1 MVRLL
6 QLTRGQRQ
14 PHLRLPSPIQQ
25 PTRMSKPRNHPFPQN
40 ILQSEP
46 VWLEYIIVLGRVCT
60 EFFEKT
66 LNQVDPFQ
74 YILGY
79 QPPLFPRSGEPTKR
93 FTVYEWLER
102 NKPQSPCTS
111 LTCPEIQPGQWVWLS
126 TRDLHLHLHLP
137 CHKVPGMW
145 VPFKII
151 RQLTPVSYHLQLPAN
166 YCISPT
172 FHVSLLKPAGGPRG
186 RMKKVTQWTPHP
198 SLWMARRSITSSA
211 PVVPPSQQQRS

>member
-1 MVRLL
+1 MALYLSIQWPPRGHCFWSRYTIHLSCMVRLL

-93 FTVYEWLER
+93 STVYEWLER

-111 LTCPEIQPGQWVWLS
+111 LTCPEMPERTSWSNLDNGCGFPLEIFIFIFIFI
-126 TRDLHLHLHLP
+126 
-137 CHKVPGMW
+137 C
-145 VPFKII
+145 
-151 RQLTPVSYHLQLPAN
+151 PAIKSQV
-166 YCISPT
+166 CR
-172 FHVSLLKPAGGPRG
+172 FLL
-186 RMKKVTQWTPHP
+186 
-198 SLWMARRSITSSA
+198 RS
-211 PVVPPSQQQRS
+211 